1 MVGLGTLVNSGAI
14 LAGAGA
20 GLLLRRGLPEKWQE
34 SIMQGV
40 ALCIIVVGVQ
50 MAFKSENIMVV
61 IFSIVLGAIV
71 GEGIDIDTKLQR
83 FGDWIGSKLIGGHDA
98 GAAKVIGEGFVGLKG
113 DTTILFAK
121 STLDGIIAIILT
133 ANLGIG
139 VALSAVSVLLYQ
151 GTLTLLA
158 GVLEPVLTTSIL
170 NEVTATGGMLI
181 MAIGVNMLKVVQIR
195 ISNLLPAVLWA
206 GIIVAVSGL
215 L

>member
-40 ALCIIVVGVQ
+40 ALCIIVIGVQ

-83 FGDWIGSKLIGGHDA
+83 FGDWIGSKLIGGHESYWRRFCCCQPDLLCRRNGHYRQFA
-98 GAAKVIGEGFVGLKG
+98 GWIK
-113 DTTILFAK
+113 
-121 STLDGIIAIILT
+121 
-133 ANLGIG
+133 
-139 VALSAVSVLLYQ
+139 
-151 GTLTLLA
+151 
-158 GVLEPVLTTSIL
+158 
-170 NEVTATGGMLI
+170 
-181 MAIGVNMLKVVQIR
+181 R
-195 ISNLLPAVLWA
+195 
-206 GIIVAVSGL
+206 
-215 L
+215 

>member
-40 ALCIIVVGVQ
+40 ALCIIVIGVQ

-98 GAAKVIGEGFVGLKG
+98 GAAKAIGEGFVAASLIYCVG
-113 DTTILFAK
+113 AWP
-121 STLDGIIAIILT
+121 
-133 ANLGIG
+133 
-139 VALSAVSVLLYQ
+139 LSAVCR
-151 GTLTLLA
+151 
-158 GVLEPVLTTSIL
+158 
-170 NEVTATGGMLI
+170 MD
-181 MAIGVNMLKVVQIR
+181 
-195 ISNLLPAVLWA
+195 
-206 GIIVAVSGL
+206 
-215 L
+215 

>member
-40 ALCIIVVGVQ
+40 ALCIIVIGVQ

-98 GAAKVIGEGFVGLKG
+98 GPPKLLAKVL
-113 DTTILFAK
+113 
-121 STLDGIIAIILT
+121 
-133 ANLGIG
+133 
-139 VALSAVSVLLYQ
+139 
-151 GTLTLLA
+151 
-158 GVLEPVLTTSIL
+158 
-170 NEVTATGGMLI
+170 
-181 MAIGVNMLKVVQIR
+181 
-195 ISNLLPAVLWA
+195 LLPA
-206 GIIVAVSGL
+206 
-215 L
+215 